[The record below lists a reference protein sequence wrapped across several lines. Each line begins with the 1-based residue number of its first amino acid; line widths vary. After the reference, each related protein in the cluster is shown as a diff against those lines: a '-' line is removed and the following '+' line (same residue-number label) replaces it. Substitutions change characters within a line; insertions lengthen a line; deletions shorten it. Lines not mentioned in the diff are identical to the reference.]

1 MCRSSALIQSLT
13 IFHLHFRMKEEQQIK
28 RKSVSKK
35 ELGFV
40 WLASVI
46 VQLGFGAYGVIVAKF
61 VKENDADPFIFHL
74 YRKSGAAPVLFL
86 AAYIAEGL
94 VMVPN
99 IR

>member
-1 MCRSSALIQSLT
+1 
-13 IFHLHFRMKEEQQIK
+13 MKEEQQVK
-28 RKSVSKK
+28 TKSVSRK

-46 VQLGFGAYGVIVAKF
+46 VQLGFGAYGVILARF
-61 VKENDADPFIFHL
+61 AKENDADPLIFHL
-74 YRKSGAAPVLFL
+74 YRKSGAAPMLFL
-86 AAYIAEGL
+86 AAYIAEGH